1 MFLIIAQAPINEKD
15 KKLVEH
21 FFVKYHRLMLYVANR
36 TLNGHALAED
46 AVSESLVKI
55 IRHREK
61 LRDVSSQQT
70 KAYIVNIVR
79 TTSLDIIKQKG
90 GRIFET
96 DELLE
101 YMPDESVNVEDMI
114 VSQDGCNSVID
125 AFRKLPEMLKDV
137 AYHYFVFERSHN
149 EIAEILN
156 ISVSASQKRLSR
168 ARVIIKKLLAGDGN
182 GK

>member
-1 MFLIIAQAPINEKD
+1 
-15 KKLVEH
+15 
-21 FFVKYHRLMLYVANR
+21 
-36 TLNGHALAED
+36 
-46 AVSESLVKI
+46 
-55 IRHREK
+55 
-61 LRDVSSQQT
+61 
-70 KAYIVNIVR
+70 
-79 TTSLDIIKQKG
+79 
-90 GRIFET
+90 
-96 DELLE
+96 
-101 YMPDESVNVEDMI
+101 MI